1 MGPSSPFV
9 EKNSQEPA
17 YIAQPNGRRET
28 LGFWLIVAEGKSPQN
43 WEGIIVY
50 KQSMNLLVTVS
61 TERPAPL
68 TGEANRAIMVH
79 ENDIE
84 RR

>member
-1 MGPSSPFV
+1 LSR
-9 EKNSQEPA
+9 KTAREPA
-17 YIAQPNGRRET
+17 YIAQSNGLRET

>member
-1 MGPSSPFV
+1 MDEGRPSDF
-9 EKNSQEPA
+9 A
-17 YIAQPNGRRET
+17 DF
-28 LGFWLIVAEGKSPQN
+28 GFIVAERKSAQN